1 MGLMEPTH
9 SYVLDGV
16 EYHVKFVVEPSTGE
30 LQAID
35 SDDISHGAADQW
47 KTGVPDG
54 LESGIPDD
62 QDCENFRPPLP
73 ESIRPGKKPKMQDSE
88 LSEKDLARRNRRRAI
103 NRECARHAR
112 ERRNHERDQLKNRIK
127 ELTSEKDDWKNKVD
141 ALLKKNK
148 QLSLKLENAKST
160 TQNPPTQ
167 KPQLTPV
174 YAECV
179 DPPTQNPPT
188 QKPKLKEQETQTYQ
202 PGEYS
207 NSNFSRNI
215 MNGSYKRRAVLLQAV
230 EPSVANKKAKMQF
243 IYPVQ
248 SNSTSEKNDSN
259 VTKKKYVIMNKE
271 QITNEVNNNL
281 NKNHFNNLQKA
292 VTYQTISNQT
302 ASNDSITNSST
313 KSNQTSVDLSKSPM
327 CKNEIAAMIA
337 MMMRPMQ
344 QQIQMLTNKIS
355 YLENAA
361 DIKIEP

>member
-35 SDDISHGAADQW
+35 SDDIGHGASDQW

-54 LESGIPDD
+54 QESGIPDG
-62 QDCENFRPPLP
+62 QDGENGFRPPLP
-73 ESIRPGKKPKMQDSE
+73 ESVRPGKKPKMKDSE

-127 ELTSEKDDWKNKVD
+127 ELTSKNDDLQNKFE
-141 ALLKKNK
+141 ALLIKNK

-160 TQNPPTQ
+160 
-167 KPQLTPV
+167 
-174 YAECV
+174 
-179 DPPTQNPPT
+179 TQNPPT

-207 NSNFSRNI
+207 NSNLSRNI

-248 SNSTSEKNDSN
+248 SNSTSECHQNDSN
-259 VTKKKYVIMNKE
+259 VTKKKYIIMNKE
-271 QITNEVNNNL
+271 QITNEVNNNNI
-281 NKNHFNNLQKA
+281 NKNQIFNDPKQA
-292 VTYQTISNQT
+292 VTQQTTSNQT
-302 ASNDSITNSST
+302 ASNDSIIDSST
-313 KSNQTSVDLSKSPM
+313 TSSQKSVDPTSKSSM

-355 YLENAA
+355 YLENAT